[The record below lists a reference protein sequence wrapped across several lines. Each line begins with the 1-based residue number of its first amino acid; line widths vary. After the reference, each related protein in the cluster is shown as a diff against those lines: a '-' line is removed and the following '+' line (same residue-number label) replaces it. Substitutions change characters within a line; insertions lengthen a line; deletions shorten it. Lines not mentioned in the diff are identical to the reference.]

1 MPYDLKQIM
10 LKNSVRDLYKKLI
23 DLDNSILSQYDY
35 YKNTET
41 PSNVSNFLLYSISS
55 TILNIYNSMKKSG
68 METAHDIIKLIIN
81 TIIESEKLLSE
92 PDLVKFTSAIIASNN
107 IDVNLDGNAT
117 MVDGDGDDVQDG
129 YESAAE
135 SEKSLAEL
143 GDDEPDDQF
152 SIGDLDI
159 EIDADENLLGNPSGY

>member
-1 MPYDLKQIM
+1 M
-10 LKNSVRDLYKKLI
+10 
-23 DLDNSILSQYDY
+23 NSILSQYDY

-55 TILNIYNSMKKSG
+55 TILNIYNSMKKAG
-68 METAHDIIKLIIN
+68 METSHDIIKLIIN

-107 IDVNLDGNAT
+107 IDVSLDGVA
-117 MVDGDGDDVQDG
+117 MADGDGDDIQDG
-129 YESAAE
+129 YGSAAE
-135 SEKSLAEL
+135 SEKSLIEL

-159 EIDADENLLGNPSGY
+159 EIDADENLISNPSGY